1 MKKQQQARHS
11 LFAAAGKKRNKMEQ
25 FKSALTALVS
35 RPSGEERNLSRYWA
49 IKLFMAVVFLG
60 AYGDG
65 FAQTNVLLNQGNK
78 YYDQQNYQQAEA
90 DYTKALARDPNN
102 TSGLFN
108 LGNTLYQEK
117 RYDSSRKIMEATAN
131 KVKDKGSK
139 AAANYNI
146 GNSYMSQQK
155 WEDAVNAYK
164 QTLRNNPQDGDAKYN
179 LSYAEEMLKKQQQQN
194 KDKNKDQ
201 NKQNK
206 DQKDKDKQNQQN
218 KDQQKK
224 DDKQGKG
231 DQDKD
236 KKDDQKQ
243 DQQPQSEPGKLS
255 EQQADQLLKALQQ
268 EEKKLQD
275 KMKKEKGVPVK
286 MDKDW

>member
-1 MKKQQQARHS
+1 MNPLATFILPLIPVKNGKQGIHCPEFS
-11 LFAAAGKKRNKMEQ
+11 LY
-25 FKSALTALVS
+25 LVF
-35 RPSGEERNLSRYWA
+35 P
-49 IKLFMAVVFLG
+49 VFLLLAHIPASG
-60 AYGDG
+60 
-65 FAQTNVLLNQGNK
+65 QTNLLLNQGNK
-78 YYDQQNYQQAEA
+78 
-90 DYTKALARDPNN
+90 DYTKALTRDPNN

-164 QTLRNNPQDGDAKYN
+164 QTLRNNPQDADAKYN
-179 LSYAEEMLKKQQQQN
+179 LSYAEEMMKKQQQQN
-194 KDKNKDQ
+194 KDNKNKDQ
-201 NKQNK
+201 DKQNK
-206 DQKDKDKQNQQN
+206 DQKDKDKKDQQN
-218 KDQQKK
+218 KDQQQQKK
-224 DDKQGKG
+224 DDKQDKG

-243 DQQPQSEPGKLS
+243 DQQPQSQPGKLS